1 MLGKETTM
9 KLLEKQIFPD
19 KSGAV
24 KIFLEQP
31 DDLWLVYNL
40 IAVGDVITSQTSRKV
55 NSKNQSRVNIN
66 LEIKVTAI
74 DYSKGSS
81 VLRVRGKNRIVNE
94 HINAGS
100 FHTLELEKNK
110 EFTLEKKVW
119 DTKAMETMEDGH
131 DGVVGYDL
139 GVVLMEEGLAHVFLV
154 GNNSVSKHCAKI
166 EERLDPKT
174 GLNKFFESVL
184 HAFMKHIDWNM
195 VRCVV
200 IGSPGKIK
208 AEFHQYILSEAQRSS
223 KLKSIENNKSCI
235 LLVNTNSGK
244 ENCLNEVLHNI
255 TVTNFIRDTKASV
268 EIKAM
273 KEFTD
278 LLSSNSDRA
287 CYGLKSVEAAQELSA
302 IKTLMITDELFK
314 NAEIAM
320 RKKYTGL
327 IKSVT
332 EAGGKALVLSSMH
345 VSGEEL
351 AKLTGI
357 VAVLRF
363 PMPELDM

>member
-1 MLGKETTM
+1 M

-19 KSGAV
+19 KSGTV

-55 NSKNQSRVNIN
+55 NNKNQSRVNIN

-81 VLRVRGKNRIVNE
+81 VLRVRGKNRVVNE
-94 HINAGS
+94 HVHAGS

-166 EERLDPKT
+166 VERVDPKT

-184 HAFMKHIDWNM
+184 CAFMKHIDWNM
-195 VRCVV
+195 VRCAV

-208 AEFHQYILSEAQRSS
+208 AEFRQYILSEAQRSS
-223 KLKSIENNKSCI
+223 KLKSIENKKSCI
-235 LLVNTNSGK
+235 LLANTNSGK

-255 TVTNFIRDTKASV
+255 TVTNFIRDIKATV

-327 IKSVT
+327 IKSVK
-332 EAGGKALVLSSMH
+332 EARGKALVLSSMH

-351 AKLTGI
+351 AKFTGI

-363 PMPELDM
+363 PMPEL